1 MKMVKSE
8 IVEEAIKAFYAVS
21 ALIRNN
27 LAGQQLFYAQAGDL
41 MLQVMPS
48 LKVRHFCL
56 REWLDTHGFLYL

>member
-48 LKVRHFCL
+48 L
-56 REWLDTHGFLYL
+56 